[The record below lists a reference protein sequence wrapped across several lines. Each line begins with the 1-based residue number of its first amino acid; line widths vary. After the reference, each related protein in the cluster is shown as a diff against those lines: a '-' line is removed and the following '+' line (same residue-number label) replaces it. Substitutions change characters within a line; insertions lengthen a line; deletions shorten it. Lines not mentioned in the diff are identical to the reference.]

1 MKYKNMNLVPIG
13 TVMVVK
19 KTNQIVKL
27 VEIHH
32 FPTRFKCNDGNV
44 YATYEVNINGY
55 GNMKDEALEWTI

>member
-1 MKYKNMNLVPIG
+1 MNLVPIG

-32 FPTRFKCNDGNV
+32 FPTRFKCNDGKV
-44 YATYEVNINGY
+44 YATYEVNIKGY

>member
-1 MKYKNMNLVPIG
+1 MNLVPIG

-44 YATYEVNINGY
+44 YATYEVNIKGY
-55 GNMKDEALEWTI
+55 GNMKDEALDLEWTI